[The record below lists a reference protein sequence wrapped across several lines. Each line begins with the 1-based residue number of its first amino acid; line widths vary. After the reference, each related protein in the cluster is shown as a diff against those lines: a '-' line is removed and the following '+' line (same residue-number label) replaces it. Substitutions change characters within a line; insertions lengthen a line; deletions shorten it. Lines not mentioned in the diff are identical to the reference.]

1 MTLEEAYDRWE
12 RIARLVCENAKRS
25 AKRSREQTK
34 QLKAY
39 VDAVREYN
47 VATVAMEERPEDP
60 NAKETLVEAREALNR
75 ARETLRNTLRH

>member
-47 VATVAMEERPEDP
+47 VATVAMEERPEDV

>member
-39 VDAVREYN
+39 VDAVRAHN
-47 VATVAMEERPEDP
+47 VAAAAMEEHPEGL
-60 NAKETLVEAREALNR
+60 NTKVTLLEAKEVLNR
-75 ARETLRNTLRH
+75 AREALKNSLTH